1 MKFLNAEGSMTVE
14 EFRKEAE
21 TMHKLSHK
29 NLVSL
34 LAISENLGKICIITE
49 RMSRGAL
56 LTLLR
61 EDTGNMVS
69 FKDLMHMAIQVG
81 LYPAVMYANI
91 SNRYTLYELDSAHR
105 SFRGSRLL
113 VSRLLIIT
121 KRHHE
126 VALAHS

>member
-1 MKFLNAEGSMTVE
+1 MRDEEEVAVKFLNAEGSMTVE

-34 LAISENLGKICIITE
+34 LGICEDSGKICIITE

-56 LTLLR
+56 LNLLR
-61 EDTGNMVS
+61 EDTGNMIS

-81 LYPAVMYANI
+81 LYPAVTVTDTYFT
-91 SNRYTLYELDSAHR
+91 SYTVHKGHLEQVVYQ
-105 SFRGSRLL
+105 
-113 VSRLLIIT
+113 
-121 KRHHE
+121 
-126 VALAHS
+126 